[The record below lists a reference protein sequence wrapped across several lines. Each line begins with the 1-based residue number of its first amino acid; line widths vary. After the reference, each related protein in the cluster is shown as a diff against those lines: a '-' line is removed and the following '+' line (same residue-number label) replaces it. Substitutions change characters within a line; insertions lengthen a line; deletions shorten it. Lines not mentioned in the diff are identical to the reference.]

1 MKKAPS
7 GTSKKGSVPALAGG
21 AAAVSRDIEFS
32 RLSKWVDELNICI
45 RCGYCAEHC
54 PLYRLSGWEIDTP
67 RGRLL
72 LSYGLITGEI
82 EPTPYVAEKLFECF
96 YCQNCSKSC
105 SAKVSPTEI
114 LTDARADLLEAGF
127 DVQGTT
133 VRNDGRLCRAC
144 GRCIDLCKAEALS
157 LDAQNMKVLVDSV
170 KCKACG
176 VCVAECPVGAMSQRE
191 GFGVSR
197 QELSAAVTNAL
208 RSMNGQ
214 PKVLVFCCNW
224 SMTPGLQLSRMEP
237 PGTQDDSGIVV
248 TVCVGRIDPG
258 LILNAFC
265 EGAWGVMIACCPL
278 DECEQDGNY
287 RAKERCVSVACLLGL
302 LGVESRRLKV
312 EHFGTG
318 EAQKLKNTMKTFAA
332 EMESLGPV

>member
-1 MKKAPS
+1 MKKARSWIPDE
-7 GTSKKGSVPALAGG
+7 GSVPALAGKAG
-21 AAAVSRDIEFS
+21 GVSRDMVFS
-32 RLSKWVDELNICI
+32 RLSRWAGELNICI
-45 RCGYCAEHC
+45 RCGYCSEHC

-82 EPTPYVAEKLFECF
+82 EPSAYVAEKLFECF

-144 GRCIDLCKAEALS
+144 GRCVELCKAEALS
-157 LDAQNMKVLVDSV
+157 MDTRNMKVLVDSV
-170 KCKACG
+170 KCKGCG
-176 VCVAECPVGAMSQRE
+176 VCVAECPIGAMSQRE

-197 QELSAAVTNAL
+197 QELSAAVRSAL

-214 PKVLVFCCNW
+214 PKIVVFCCNW
-224 SMTPGLQLSRMEP
+224 SMTPGLQLSRLES
-237 PGTQDDSGIVV
+237 PGMQDASGIVV
-248 TVCVGRIDPG
+248 TACAGRIDAR
-258 LILNAFC
+258 LILDAFC

-287 RAKERCVSVACLLGL
+287 RAKERCVSVGCLLGL
-302 LGVESRRLKV
+302 LGVGSRRLKL
-312 EHFGTG
+312 EHFATG
-318 EAQKLKNTMKTFAA
+318 EAQKLKNAMKTFAA
-332 EMESLGPV
+332 EMASLGPI